1 MRSSE
6 KMLKNSKEEIKIM
19 LTGGHAA
26 TPGLAVIQKLKSTFK
41 NNNLSIYWIG
51 SKKAIEGSHTST
63 LEYKIFPNLGVNF
76 IGLTTGKIQT
86 KLTKHTIPS
95 LLKIPIGFVQ
105 SFFTIIKINP
115 KVIISFGG
123 YASFPV
129 VFWGWFFRIPVILHE
144 QTTVVGR
151 ASYASSFFSTKIAL
165 SRKESISFFPKS
177 KVVMTG
183 NPVRNEIFEVKPKI
197 KPGMPATILIMGGS
211 RGSEFINEEILKVMP
226 KLVNKYSLIH
236 VTGESHYNKIKSFA
250 RKNYQV
256 MSSVDPLQMPNFYQ
270 QADLIVSRSGANTV
284 SEIIVTKRPSILIP
298 LPRTFMDEQVK
309 NAKYAENFGIAKVLM
324 ESEVTPDR
332 LTLEIENIFNNWSN
346 IQKGVSGKLSP
357 DVNATKKLVDL
368 ATDYILE

>member
-1 MRSSE
+1 MS
-6 KMLKNSKEEIKIM
+6 KNLREEIRIM

-26 TPGLAVIQKLKSTFK
+26 TPGLAVIQKLKSSFK
-41 NNNLSIYWIG
+41 DDNLSIYWIG
-51 SKKAIEGSHTST
+51 SKKAIEGSRAST
-63 LEYKIFPNLGVNF
+63 LEYKIFPSLGVNF
-76 IGLTTGKIQT
+76 IALTTGKIQT
-86 KLTKHTIPS
+86 KLTKYTISS

-105 SFFTIIKINP
+105 SLFIVIKINP

-144 QTTVVGR
+144 QTTVAGR

-177 KVVMTG
+177 KVVVTG
-183 NPVRNEIFEVKPKI
+183 NPVRNEIFEVKPKNT
-197 KPGMPATILIMGGS
+197 PGTPATILIMGGS

-236 VTGESHYNKIKSFA
+236 ITGESHYDKIKNHA

-256 MSSVDPLQMPNFYQ
+256 IASVDPLQMPNFYQ

-284 SEIIVTKRPSILIP
+284 SEIIATKRPSILIP

-309 NAKYAENFGIAKVLM
+309 NARYAESYGIAKVLM

-332 LTLEIENIFNNWSN
+332 LVSEIEKIFDNWSN
-346 IQKGVSGKLSP
+346 IQKGISGKLSP
-357 DVNATKKLVDL
+357 DINATKKLVDL